1 MKVLLRKNVPNLGRI
16 GDIVEVKS
24 GHARNY
30 LLPQALAVQPT
41 KANLLAVEAE
51 RKRYIR
57 ELAKQ
62 RSEVEARAELLR
74 GKELTI
80 AARANEEG
88 HLYGSVGPAQI
99 VAALAEESIFL
110 DVENVALDEP
120 IRQLDKYDVEV
131 RFAEDIK
138 ATIHVW
144 VVPVH
149 DDEDE
154 GELGEDADVE
164 AAPDDEPDTPIDE
177 PEPDME

>member
-120 IRQLDKYDVEV
+120 IRQLDKYDVV
-131 RFAEDIK
+131 IRFAEDVQ

-144 VVPVH
+144 IVPVH
-149 DDEDE
+149 DDPH
-154 GELGEDADVE
+154 GEE
-164 AAPDDEPDTPIDE
+164 AAPPQPAEPTPAE
-177 PEPDME
+177 APPEP